1 MSTDRIDL
9 IIPVYKGADSV
20 RACLDSVY
28 AAAQRQP
35 FEIILVDDAS
45 PEPGVRALLAEC
57 AERPNTTLLT
67 HPDNLGFV
75 ESVNRAAA
83 RHPQRDILILNS
95 DTRVSGDWLDRL
107 WRCAHS
113 DRRIATV
120 TPFSNNATLCSY
132 PIPMID
138 NPLPDGLDA
147 EQLDALFRQVNA
159 GRCVDIPT
167 GVGFCMYIR
176 RAAWQAG
183 GGFDARRY
191 GRGYGEEN
199 DFCRRLAAADWRN
212 VICADAFVYHEGAV
226 SFGEQRHALQ
236 QQARGA
242 LLEAHPDYETIIR
255 DFVADD
261 PLRAMRQ
268 AVDAAR
274 IGLGTDQARCVL
286 REREQERDLAID
298 LLRTDYESRMQIL
311 QQEYEAGLGVLES
324 YVAALKQEIEG
335 YAAALERA
343 EDFVRS
349 RERELADLQT
359 ALEQVHAERA
369 RLDDA
374 LQQQIAHNQALR
386 HELELIY
393 ASRSWRYTRFLRRA

>member
-9 IIPVYKGADSV
+9 IIPIYKGADSV

-35 FEIILVDDAS
+35 FEIILINDAS
-45 PEPGVRALLAEC
+45 PESEIRSLLEAY
-57 AERPNTTLLT
+57 AERSHTTVLE
-67 HPDNLGFV
+67 HPSNLGFV

-83 RHPQRDILILNS
+83 CHPQRDILILNS

-113 DRRIATV
+113 DNRIATV

-147 EQLDALFRQVNA
+147 AQLDALFQQANA
-159 GRCVDIPT
+159 GRCADIPT

-176 RAAWQAG
+176 RPAWQAG

-212 VICADAFVYHEGAV
+212 VVCADVFVFHEGAV

-242 LLEAHPDYETIIR
+242 LLDAHPDYETVIR
-255 DFVADD
+255 AFVTDD
-261 PLRAMRQ
+261 PLRPLRH

-274 IGLGTDQARCVL
+274 MRLGNDQALRVL
-286 REREQERDLAID
+286 AEREQARDLAID
-298 LLRTDYESRMQIL
+298 TLRTDYETRL
-311 QQEYEAGLGVLES
+311 GLLDTQVDT
-324 YVAALKQEIEG
+324 LKQELDS
-335 YAAALERA
+335 YAAALDRA
-343 EDFVRS
+343 EAFVRT
-349 RERELADLQT
+349 REQELAGLQ
-359 ALEQVHAERA
+359 AAVEKLHAQLEPLYAERA
-369 RLDDA
+369 RLHDQ
-374 LQQQIAHNQALR
+374 LRQQIAHNQALR
-386 HELELIY
+386 HELELVY
-393 ASRSWRYTRFLRRA
+393 ASRSWRYTRFLRKA

>member
-1 MSTDRIDL
+1 MTTDCINL
-9 IIPVYKGADSV
+9 IIPVYRGADSV

-28 AAAQRQP
+28 AAAQQQP
-35 FEIILVDDAS
+35 FEIILVNDAS
-45 PEPGVRALLAEC
+45 PEPEIRALLTDC
-57 AERPNTTLLT
+57 AERSHTTVLE
-67 HPDNLGFV
+67 HPGNLGFV

-83 RHPQRDILILNS
+83 CHPQRDILILNS

-113 DRRIATV
+113 DNRIATV

-147 EQLDALFRQVNA
+147 AQLDALFQQANA
-159 GRCVDIPT
+159 GRCADIPT

-176 RAAWQAG
+176 RPAWQAG

-212 VICADAFVYHEGAV
+212 VVCADVFVFHEGAV

-242 LLEAHPDYETIIR
+242 LLDAHPDYETVIR
-255 DFVADD
+255 AFVADD
-261 PLRAMRQ
+261 PLRPLRH

-274 IGLGTDQARCVL
+274 MRLGNDQALRVL
-286 REREQERDLAID
+286 AEREQARDLAID
-298 LLRTDYESRMQIL
+298 TLRTDYETRL
-311 QQEYEAGLGVLES
+311 GLLDTHVDT
-324 YVAALKQEIEG
+324 LKQELDS
-335 YAAALERA
+335 YAAALDRA
-343 EDFVRS
+343 EDFVRT
-349 RERELADLQT
+349 REQELADLQ
-359 ALEQVHAERA
+359 AAVEKLHAQLEPLYAERA
-369 RLDDA
+369 RLQDQ
-374 LQQQIAHNQALR
+374 LQQQIAHNQTLR
-386 HELELIY
+386 HELQLVY
-393 ASRSWRYTRFLRRA
+393 ASRTWRYTRFLRRA

>member
-1 MSTDRIDL
+1 MSMDRIDL
-9 IIPVYKGADSV
+9 IIPVYKGMDSV

-45 PEPGVRALLAEC
+45 PEPEIRALLMEC
-57 AERPNTTLLT
+57 AERPKTTLLE

-75 ESVNRAAA
+75 ESVNRAAVC
-83 RHPQRDILILNS
+83 HPQRDILILNS

-113 DRRIATV
+113 DKRIATV

-138 NPLPDGLDA
+138 NPLPDGLDT
-147 EQLDALFRQVNA
+147 EQLDALFRQTNA
-159 GRCVDIPT
+159 GCCADIPT

-176 RAAWQAG
+176 RPAWQAG

-212 VICADAFVYHEGAV
+212 VVCADVFVYHEGAV

-242 LLEAHPDYETIIR
+242 LLEAHPDYETVIR
-255 DFVADD
+255 AFVADD
-261 PLRAMRQ
+261 PLRSLRH
-268 AVDAAR
+268 AVDTAR
-274 IGLGTDQARCVL
+274 MRLGIDQALRVL
-286 REREQERDLAID
+286 RERERERDLAID
-298 LLRTDYESRMQIL
+298 TLRTDYETRL
-311 QQEYEAGLGVLES
+311 GLFEARVDT
-324 YVAALKQEIEG
+324 LKQEIED
-335 YAAALERA
+335 YAAALDRA
-343 EDFVRS
+343 EDFVRA
-349 RERELADLQT
+349 REQELADLQ
-359 ALEQVHAERA
+359 AAVEKLHAQLEPLYAERA
-369 RLDDA
+369 RLSDA
-374 LQQQIAHNQALR
+374 LQQQITHNQALR

-393 ASRSWRYTRFLRRA
+393 ASRSWRYTRFLRRT